1 MTAEVPDFPCSPGSI
16 VQDNITF
23 QLQGNSAPKE
33 IIRLDS
39 EGFHYRGQLI
49 EDAGEAHRLF
59 IEFMRQANEMSRIN
73 HPTTMQAMSNPYRAY
88 LAELLSKIDYTW
100 GYIPADVRDLMDRA
114 RILLTQTEPPELTDE
129 ELLEIRDGAYCPVVG
144 EVNDED
150 DSMWQYTSDYID
162 WLYDQGTFEEQQQY
176 EAKGLRAVFNAG
188 RRTRG
193 HQ

>member
-1 MTAEVPDFPCSPGSI
+1 
-16 VQDNITF
+16 
-23 QLQGNSAPKE
+23 
-33 IIRLDS
+33 
-39 EGFHYRGQLI
+39 
-49 EDAGEAHRLF
+49 
-59 IEFMRQANEMSRIN
+59 
-73 HPTTMQAMSNPYRAY
+73 MSNPYRAMCAE
-88 LAELLSKIDYTW
+88 LAEELVNEYGYCTEWEQGLPLCESNVSELLT
-100 GYIPADVRDLMDRA
+100 RT
-114 RILLTQTEPPELTDE
+114 RILLTQAEPPELTDE

-150 DSMWQYTSDYID
+150 DSMWQYTSNYID